1 MSTEANTESTI
12 PTVSE
17 DSNTLGDIR
26 INHSVVAS
34 IVRLAAL
41 EVSGVAAVGGGF
53 VDGIAEIFSKKG
65 DERGVRVEED
75 EVGDYRI
82 EIRVILK
89 FGVEL
94 AAVAGQVQ
102 QRIAEQ
108 IEKMTSKNV
117 ARVTVVIDGVRTEE
131 EVKRES
137 ETGSPH
143 RLTPPPQ
150 QRCSVYDEQRRY
162 FSRSRAPHANWYL
175 YIAGGALAL
184 AFLLMLLVRRRE
196 TDRRI

>member
-1 MSTEANTESTI
+1 MSTESENPNESTI

-41 EVSGVAAVGGGF
+41 EVGGVAAVGGGF

-75 EVGDYRI
+75 EVGDYQI
-82 EIRVILK
+82 EIRVILR

-94 AAVAGQVQ
+94 AAVASEMQ
-102 QRIAEQ
+102 QRVAEQ
-108 IEKMTSKNV
+108 VRKMTSKNV
-117 ARVTVVIDGVRTEE
+117 ARVNVIIDGVRTEDEKSE
-131 EVKRES
+131 E
-137 ETGSPH
+137 
-143 RLTPPPQ
+143 
-150 QRCSVYDEQRRY
+150 DEWTEAQ
-162 FSRSRAPHANWYL
+162 H
-175 YIAGGALAL
+175 
-184 AFLLMLLVRRRE
+184 
-196 TDRRI
+196 TD

>member
-1 MSTEANTESTI
+1 MSKEKDNQNESII

-82 EIRVILK
+82 EIRVILR

-94 AAVAGQVQ
+94 AAVATEMQ

-108 IEKMTSKNV
+108 VEKMTSKSV
-117 ARVTVVIDGVRTEE
+117 ARVNVIIDGVRTDDEKVE
-131 EVKRES
+131 KEWGNE
-137 ETGSPH
+137 PH
-143 RLTPPPQ
+143 
-150 QRCSVYDEQRRY
+150 
-162 FSRSRAPHANWYL
+162 
-175 YIAGGALAL
+175 
-184 AFLLMLLVRRRE
+184 
-196 TDRRI
+196 TD

>member
-1 MSTEANTESTI
+1 MSKESDNLNESTI

-17 DSNTLGDIR
+17 DSNTLGEIR

-82 EIRVILK
+82 EIRVILR

-94 AAVAGQVQ
+94 AAVASEVQ
-102 QRIAEQ
+102 QRIADQ
-108 IEKMTSKNV
+108 VEKMTSKNV
-117 ARVTVVIDGVRTEE
+117 ARVNVVIDGVRTDDEKPGDEE
-131 EVKRES
+131 WDDEV
-137 ETGSPH
+137 H
-143 RLTPPPQ
+143 
-150 QRCSVYDEQRRY
+150 
-162 FSRSRAPHANWYL
+162 N
-175 YIAGGALAL
+175 
-184 AFLLMLLVRRRE
+184 
-196 TDRRI
+196 TD

>member
-1 MSTEANTESTI
+1 MSKESDNPNESTI
-12 PTVSE
+12 PTMSE
-17 DSNTLGDIR
+17 ESNTLGDIR

-82 EIRVILK
+82 EIRVILR

-94 AAVAGQVQ
+94 AAVATEIQ

-108 IEKMTSKNV
+108 VEKMTSKSV
-117 ARVTVVIDGVRTEE
+117 ARVNVIIDGVRTDEPKTDE
-131 EVKRES
+131 DEWGDE
-137 ETGSPH
+137 PH
-143 RLTPPPQ
+143 
-150 QRCSVYDEQRRY
+150 
-162 FSRSRAPHANWYL
+162 
-175 YIAGGALAL
+175 
-184 AFLLMLLVRRRE
+184 
-196 TDRRI
+196 TD

>member
-1 MSTEANTESTI
+1 MSKEPDNINESVI

-82 EIRVILK
+82 EIRVILR

-94 AAVAGQVQ
+94 AAVATEMQ

-108 IEKMTSKNV
+108 VEKMTSKSV
-117 ARVTVVIDGVRTEE
+117 ARVNVIIDGVRTDDEKVE
-131 EVKRES
+131 KEDWADQ
-137 ETGSPH
+137 PH
-143 RLTPPPQ
+143 
-150 QRCSVYDEQRRY
+150 
-162 FSRSRAPHANWYL
+162 
-175 YIAGGALAL
+175 
-184 AFLLMLLVRRRE
+184 
-196 TDRRI
+196 TD

>member
-1 MSTEANTESTI
+1 MSKESDNPKESSI

-41 EVSGVAAVGGGF
+41 EVAGVAAVGGGF

-75 EVGDYRI
+75 EVGDYQI
-82 EIRVILK
+82 EIRVILR

-94 AAVAGQVQ
+94 ASVATQIQ
-102 QRIAEQ
+102 QRISEQ
-108 IEKMTSKNV
+108 VEKMTSKNV
-117 ARVTVVIDGVRTEE
+117 SRVNVVIDGVRTHEE
-131 EVKRES
+131 EKEREDW
-137 ETGSPH
+137 EEDH
-143 RLTPPPQ
+143 
-150 QRCSVYDEQRRY
+150 
-162 FSRSRAPHANWYL
+162 
-175 YIAGGALAL
+175 
-184 AFLLMLLVRRRE
+184 
-196 TDRRI
+196 TD

>member
-1 MSTEANTESTI
+1 MNKDKEPNNESTI

-17 DSNTLGDIR
+17 ESNTLGEIR

-82 EIRVILK
+82 EIRVILR

-94 AAVAGQVQ
+94 ATVATEIQ

-108 IEKMTSKNV
+108 VEKMTSKSV
-117 ARVTVVIDGVRTEE
+117 ARVNVIIDGVRTDDENIKDADDWGDE
-131 EVKRES
+131 
-137 ETGSPH
+137 PH
-143 RLTPPPQ
+143 
-150 QRCSVYDEQRRY
+150 
-162 FSRSRAPHANWYL
+162 
-175 YIAGGALAL
+175 
-184 AFLLMLLVRRRE
+184 
-196 TDRRI
+196 TD

>member
-1 MSTEANTESTI
+1 MTKETDKQNESTI
-12 PTVSE
+12 PTLSE

-82 EIRVILK
+82 EIRLVLR

-94 AAVAGQVQ
+94 ATTASQVQ
-102 QRIAEQ
+102 QRIAQQ

-117 ARVTVVIDGVRTEE
+117 ARVNVI
-131 EVKRES
+131 S
-137 ETGSPH
+137 
-143 RLTPPPQ
+143 
-150 QRCSVYDEQRRY
+150 
-162 FSRSRAPHANWYL
+162 
-175 YIAGGALAL
+175 
-184 AFLLMLLVRRRE
+184 
-196 TDRRI
+196 

>member
-1 MSTEANTESTI
+1 MSKESENPNESSI

-41 EVSGVAAVGGGF
+41 EVAGVAAVGGGF

-75 EVGDYRI
+75 EAGDYQI
-82 EIRVILK
+82 EIRVILR

-94 AAVAGQVQ
+94 AAVATQIQ
-102 QRIAEQ
+102 QRISEQ
-108 IEKMTSKNV
+108 VEKMTSKNV
-117 ARVTVVIDGVRTEE
+117 SRVNVVIDGVRTHEE
-131 EVKRES
+131 DKQHE
-137 ETGSPH
+137 
-143 RLTPPPQ
+143 
-150 QRCSVYDEQRRY
+150 
-162 FSRSRAPHANWYL
+162 NW
-175 YIAGGALAL
+175 
-184 AFLLMLLVRRRE
+184 E
-196 TDRRI
+196 DDHTD

>member
-1 MSTEANTESTI
+1 MSKETENPNESSI

-17 DSNTLGDIR
+17 ESNSLGDIR

-41 EVSGVAAVGGGF
+41 EVVGVAAVGGGF
-53 VDGIAEIFSKKG
+53 VDGIAEIFSKKS

-82 EIRVILK
+82 EIRVILR

-94 AAVAGQVQ
+94 AAVGTQIQ

-108 IEKMTSKNV
+108 VEKMTSKNV
-117 ARVTVVIDGVRTEE
+117 ARVNVIIDGVRTDEE
-131 EVKRES
+131 EKA
-137 ETGSPH
+137 PDAW
-143 RLTPPPQ
+143 
-150 QRCSVYDEQRRY
+150 DEE
-162 FSRSRAPHANWYL
+162 H
-175 YIAGGALAL
+175 
-184 AFLLMLLVRRRE
+184 
-196 TDRRI
+196 TD

>member
-1 MSTEANTESTI
+1 MNKDKEPNNESTI
-12 PTVSE
+12 HTVSE
-17 DSNTLGDIR
+17 ESNTLGEIR

-53 VDGIAEIFSKKG
+53 VDGIAEIFSKKC

-82 EIRVILK
+82 EIRVILR

-94 AAVAGQVQ
+94 ATVATEIQ

-108 IEKMTSKNV
+108 VEKMTSKSV
-117 ARVTVVIDGVRTEE
+117 ARVNVIIDGVRTDDEKIKDADDWGDE
-131 EVKRES
+131 
-137 ETGSPH
+137 PH
-143 RLTPPPQ
+143 
-150 QRCSVYDEQRRY
+150 
-162 FSRSRAPHANWYL
+162 
-175 YIAGGALAL
+175 
-184 AFLLMLLVRRRE
+184 
-196 TDRRI
+196 TD

>member
-1 MSTEANTESTI
+1 MNKDKEPNNESTI
-12 PTVSE
+12 HTVSE
-17 DSNTLGDIR
+17 ESNTLGEIR

-41 EVSGVAAVGGGF
+41 EVSGVAAVGGCF

-82 EIRVILK
+82 EIRVILR

-94 AAVAGQVQ
+94 ATVATEIQ

-108 IEKMTSKNV
+108 VEKMTSKSV
-117 ARVTVVIDGVRTEE
+117 ARVNVIIDGVRTDDEKIKDADDWGDE
-131 EVKRES
+131 
-137 ETGSPH
+137 PH
-143 RLTPPPQ
+143 
-150 QRCSVYDEQRRY
+150 
-162 FSRSRAPHANWYL
+162 
-175 YIAGGALAL
+175 
-184 AFLLMLLVRRRE
+184 
-196 TDRRI
+196 TD